1 MITVETDMRLYSMR
15 LINVGAFLEREQ
27 LIRREKQVDRRTK
40 VLEFGDDEITEY
52 AILSHRWIEQ
62 EVDYNEVV
70 ELAKMGEEERS
81 EIRQRDGYRKI
92 LQGCKQAKKDG
103 YMWLWVDTCC
113 IDKRSSAELSEV
125 INSMYR

>member
-62 EVDYNEVV
+62 EVDYNDVV
-70 ELAKMGEEERS
+70 KLAKMDEEER
-81 EIRQRDGYRKI
+81 
-92 LQGCKQAKKDG
+92 
-103 YMWLWVDTCC
+103 WWPT
-113 IDKRSSAELSEV
+113 
-125 INSMYR
+125 